1 MINILGTCYFV
12 LLDATFDVTFD
23 ATFDV
28 TLDATLLID
37 QRKM

>member
-12 LLDATFDVTFD
+12 LLDATFD

-28 TLDATLLID
+28 TLDATLDATLLVD
-37 QRKM
+37 ERKM